1 MKLKLNKSKTILI
14 AFAAFLLVFATVFTT
29 VAYLTDTDD
38 VHNTLTVGKV
48 KIELHD
54 GENGDLWSKVT
65 HTNKDADE
73 PIKLIPGK
81 PIPFDPTIWV
91 IDTNTSCY
99 LFVKIEPDT
108 TVKKIFGDF
117 IDSNWTALGEGYENI
132 YVYGALANPT
142 KVDNGAKVNIIKGD
156 GLTVDGKVTN
166 AENWDINITAYAI
179 QSEYLKDENGSNV
192 TTAVAAW
199 NLLNDELTNN

>member
-1 MKLKLNKSKTILI
+1 MMKLKLNKSKTILI

-65 HTNKDADE
+65 HTNQDADE

-81 PIPFDPTIWV
+81 PGF
-91 IDTNTSCY
+91 
-99 LFVKIEPDT
+99 
-108 TVKKIFGDF
+108 
-117 IDSNWTALGEGYENI
+117 
-132 YVYGALANPT
+132 
-142 KVDNGAKVNIIKGD
+142 
-156 GLTVDGKVTN
+156 
-166 AENWDINITAYAI
+166 
-179 QSEYLKDENGSNV
+179 
-192 TTAVAAW
+192 AVS
-199 NLLNDELTNN
+199 LSHRRPG

>member
-29 VAYLTDTDD
+29 VAYLMDTDD

-54 GENGDLWSKVT
+54 GENGNLWSKAT

-81 PIPFDPTIWV
+81 SIPFDPTIWV

-117 IDSNWTALGEGYENI
+117 IDNTWKSLEGYENV
-132 YVYGALANPT
+132 YVYGSLDAPT
-142 KVDNGAKVNIIKGD
+142 KVSNGAKINIIKD
-156 GLTVDGKVTN
+156 NGLIVEGEVTN

-179 QSEYLKDENGSNV
+179 QSEYLKDDNGNDI

-199 NLLNDELTNN
+199 KLLNDELTNN